1 MAKDNKN
8 TLYCSFCGKSQH
20 EVRKLIAGP
29 TVFICDE
36 CVELCMDIIKEENK
50 SNFVK
55 DDAGVPTPKEI
66 CKVLDEY
73 VIGQDKAKKVLSVA
87 VHNHYKRL
95 NQDSK
100 SSKDVE
106 ISKSNVLL
114 IGPTGCGKTLLAQTL
129 AKILDVPFTMADAT
143 TLTEAGYVGEDVE
156 NIILKLLQAAD
167 YNVEKAQRGIVYIDE
182 VDKISRKTEN
192 PSITRDVSGE
202 GVQQAL
208 LKIMERT
215 VASVP
220 PQGGRKHPQQEFLQ
234 VNTTN
239 ILFICGGAFGGLEK
253 IVSLRSKGTAMGFGA
268 TIREHDNKNTGQI
281 LKELEP
287 EDLLKF
293 GLIPEFIGR
302 LPIVATL
309 DDLHEEALIKI
320 LQEPKNAL
328 LKQYAKLFE
337 IEGAKLT
344 FTKDSLSAIAKKALI
359 RKTGAR
365 GLRSILEDILL
376 ETMFELPSQS
386 NISEVVIN
394 KDVVEGKIKPLLTY
408 SKKNNQTSS
417 TSINNKESKIG

>member
-1 MAKDNKN
+1 MTKENKN

-36 CVELCMDIIKEENK
+36 CVELCMDIIKEESK
-50 SNFVK
+50 SQISK
-55 DDAGVPTPKEI
+55 SEEGVPTPKEI
-66 CKVLDEY
+66 FSILNEY
-73 VIGQDKAKKVLSVA
+73 VIGQKKAKQVLSVA

-95 NQDSK
+95 GHTEK
-100 SSKDVE
+100 SSNDVE
-106 ISKSNVLL
+106 LSKSNILL

-208 LKIMERT
+208 LKIMEGT

-234 VNTTN
+234 VDTTN
-239 ILFICGGAFGGLEK
+239 ILFIVGGAFAGIDK
-253 IVSLRSKGTAMGFGA
+253 IIADRGQGSSIGFGA
-268 TIREHDNKNTGQI
+268 KIKNKIEKGAG
-281 LKELEP
+281 ELMKDVQP

-302 LPIVATL
+302 LPIISTL
-309 DDLHEEALIKI
+309 EDLDEESLVKI
-320 LQEPKNAL
+320 LEEPKNSL
-328 LKQYAKLFE
+328 TKQYSKLFE
-337 IEGAKLT
+337 IEGVKLSFAKDAL
-344 FTKDSLSAIAKKALI
+344 KAIAQKAI
-359 RKTGAR
+359 VRKTGAR
-365 GLRSILEDILL
+365 GLRSIIEEVLL
-376 ETMFELPSQS
+376 ETMFDLPS
-386 NISEVVIN
+386 IEGVEEVVVNKEVIN
-394 KDVVEGKIKPLLTY
+394 GKTNPLIIY
-408 SKKNNQTSS
+408 SKSNQKNSE
-417 TSINNKESKIG
+417 KEEKIAN

>member
-208 LKIMERT
+208 LKIMEGT
-215 VASVP
+215 IASVP

-309 DDLHEEALIKI
+309 EDLNDEALIKI

-408 SKKNNQTSS
+408 SKKNNQTSAS
-417 TSINNKESKIG
+417 APLNKESKIG

>member
-1 MAKDNKN
+1 MTKENKN

-36 CVELCMDIIKEENK
+36 CVELCMDIIKEESK
-50 SNFVK
+50 SQISK
-55 DDAGVPTPKEI
+55 SQEGVPTPKEI
-66 CKVLDEY
+66 FSILNEY
-73 VIGQDKAKKVLSVA
+73 VIGQKKAKQVLSVA

-95 NQDSK
+95 GHTEK
-100 SSKDVE
+100 SSNDVE
-106 ISKSNVLL
+106 LSKSNILL

-208 LKIMERT
+208 LKIMEGT

-234 VNTTN
+234 VDTTN
-239 ILFICGGAFGGLEK
+239 ILFIVGGAFAGIDK
-253 IVSLRSKGTAMGFGA
+253 IIADRGQGSSIGFGA
-268 TIREHDNKNTGQI
+268 KIKNKIEKGAG
-281 LKELEP
+281 ELMKDVQP

-302 LPIVATL
+302 LPIISTL
-309 DDLHEEALIKI
+309 EDLDEESLVKI
-320 LQEPKNAL
+320 LEEPKNSL
-328 LKQYAKLFE
+328 TKQYSKLFE
-337 IEGAKLT
+337 IEGVKLSFAKDAL
-344 FTKDSLSAIAKKALI
+344 KAIAQKAI
-359 RKTGAR
+359 VRKTGAR
-365 GLRSILEDILL
+365 GLRSIIEEVLL
-376 ETMFELPSQS
+376 ETMFDLPS
-386 NISEVVIN
+386 IEGVEEVIVNKEVIN
-394 KDVVEGKIKPLLTY
+394 GKTKPLLIY
-408 SKKNNQTSS
+408 SKNNSKTSE
-417 TSINNKESKIG
+417 KEEKIAN

>member
-1 MAKDNKN
+1 MTKENKN

-36 CVELCMDIIKEENK
+36 CVELCMDIIKEESK
-50 SNFVK
+50 SQISK
-55 DDAGVPTPKEI
+55 SEEGVPTPKEI
-66 CKVLDEY
+66 FSILNEY
-73 VIGQDKAKKVLSVA
+73 VIGQKKAKQVLSVA

-95 NQDSK
+95 GHTEK
-100 SSKDVE
+100 SSNDGE
-106 ISKSNVLL
+106 LSKSNILL

-208 LKIMERT
+208 LKIMEGT

-234 VNTTN
+234 VDTTN
-239 ILFICGGAFGGLEK
+239 ILFIVGGAFAGIDK
-253 IVSLRSKGTAMGFGA
+253 IIADRGQGSSIGFGA
-268 TIREHDNKNTGQI
+268 KIKNKIEKGAG
-281 LKELEP
+281 ELMKDVQP

-302 LPIVATL
+302 LPIISTL
-309 DDLHEEALIKI
+309 EDLDEESLVKI
-320 LQEPKNAL
+320 LEEPKNSL
-328 LKQYAKLFE
+328 TKQYSKLFE
-337 IEGAKLT
+337 IEGVKLSFAKDAL
-344 FTKDSLSAIAKKALI
+344 KAIAQKAI
-359 RKTGAR
+359 VRKTGAR
-365 GLRSILEDILL
+365 GLRSIIEEVLL
-376 ETMFELPSQS
+376 ETMFDLPS
-386 NISEVVIN
+386 IEGVEEVMVNKEVIN
-394 KDVVEGKIKPLLTY
+394 GKTNPLIIY
-408 SKKNNQTSS
+408 SKSNQKNSE
-417 TSINNKESKIG
+417 KEEKIAN